1 MRRVCQRHHSDGARR
16 LEGGAYADAEVRF
29 KRQLWMLFDEVA
41 GGDNKTAIG
50 AEEEPG
56 NSTQHLIWEGEG
68 AQLFRSNIVSRVV
81 RLEIDRVGGA
91 PSDNQCSVQNNSP
104 VSSVTY
110 ISWLRVPA
118 TGDDG
123 RDDEARAES
132 SEDWATGRHAYN
144 KIHGRRESKIDDFK
158 KIMNV

>member
-1 MRRVCQRHHSDGARR
+1 MLAAWIMFSTWSINIIVQPLVRGSSRPARR
-16 LEGGAYADAEVRF
+16 RRGALQRTI
-29 KRQLWMLFDEVA
+29 MCILFDEVA
-41 GGDNKTAIG
+41 EGDNKTAIG
-50 AEEEPG
+50 AEEDPG

-123 RDDEARAES
+123 TGREARWGYGGEVEQEYTRA
-132 SEDWATGRHAYN
+132 
-144 KIHGRRESKIDDFK
+144 K
-158 KIMNV
+158 